1 MKKERF
7 FALALILVFLGATHF
22 IPFSAYAQKST
33 KPLTLLYS
41 NNVNGEIDPCP
52 T

>member
-7 FALALILVFLGATHF
+7 FVLALILMFIGATHF
-22 IPFSAYAQKST
+22 IPFPAYAQKST

-41 NNVNGEIDPCP
+41 NNVNGETEPCP